1 MEINLELVGNI
12 VRTMGSDDKEN
23 DKIKVDDIAELVNR
37 VSNTLSLLG

>member
-12 VRTMGSDDKEN
+12 VRTMGSHDKEN
-23 DKIKVDDIAELVNR
+23 DKIKVDDIAELVNH